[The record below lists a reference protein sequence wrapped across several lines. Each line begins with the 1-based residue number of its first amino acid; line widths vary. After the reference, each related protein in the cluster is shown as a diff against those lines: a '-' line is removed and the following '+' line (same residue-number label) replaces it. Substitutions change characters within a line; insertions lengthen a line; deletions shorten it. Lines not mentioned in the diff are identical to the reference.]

1 MFHFGLHP
9 KSAAVGLL
17 AAAAFLVPLATL
29 QVARAQQQH
38 PEMSNVIPDG
48 GTGSIEGKVLALDHA
63 TRAMTIASRA
73 GTPVDLYAG
82 PAVRVDNVEQGDE
95 VEANYTRQVLWVVT
109 PTSAPAPAGATS
121 TVGQVA
127 HTPGGI
133 GPEATQISARVT
145 KIDPG
150 RSFDI
155 VDATGGGMYTIVV
168 TDPTK
173 AAMMANLQVG
183 NAITVSLTP
192 MTITSMEKCGWFG
205 CS

>member
-1 MFHFGLHP
+1 MFHFGP
-9 KSAAVGLL
+9 KAAAVGLFT
-17 AAAAFLVPLATL
+17 AAAFLVPIATL
-29 QVARAQQQH
+29 HVASAQQH
-38 PEMSNVIPDG
+38 PQMSNVIPDG
-48 GTGSIEGKVLALDHA
+48 GTGSIEGKVLALDQG
-63 TRAMTIASRA
+63 TRAITIASRD
-73 GTPVDLYAG
+73 GVPLDLYAG
-82 PAVRVDNVEQGDE
+82 QAVRLDNVEQGDA
-95 VEANYTRQVLWVVT
+95 VEANYTRQVFWVVT
-109 PTSAPAPAGATS
+109 PVSAPAPTGATT

-155 VDATGGGMYTIVV
+155 VDATGGGVYTIVV

-173 AAMMANLQVG
+173 AAMMSHLQVG

-192 MTITSMEKCGWFG
+192 LEITSMEKCGWFG

>member
-1 MFHFGLHP
+1 MFHFGLRP

-17 AAAAFLVPLATL
+17 AAAAFLVPIATL
-29 QVARAQQQH
+29 QVASAQQH
-38 PEMSNVIPDG
+38 PQMSNVIPDG

-63 TRAMTIASRA
+63 TRAMTIASRD
-73 GTPVDLYAG
+73 GTPTDLYAG
-82 PAVRVDNVEQGDE
+82 PAVRLDNVEQGDE
-95 VEANYTRQVLWVVT
+95 VEANYTRQVLWVVS
-109 PTSAPAPAGATS
+109 PTSTPAPAGATS

-173 AAMMANLQVG
+173 AAMMSNLQVG

-192 MTITSMEKCGWFG
+192 LTITSMEKCGWFG

>member
-1 MFHFGLHP
+1 MFHFGLRP
-9 KSAAVGLL
+9 KSAAVGLF
-17 AAAAFLVPLATL
+17 AAAAFLAPIATL
-29 QVARAQQQH
+29 QVTEAQPNPQ
-38 PEMSNVIPDG
+38 MSNVVPDG
-48 GTGSIEGKVLALDHA
+48 GTGSIEGKVLALDVA
-63 TRAMTIASRA
+63 TRAITIASRE
-73 GTPVDLYAG
+73 GTPLDLYAG
-82 PAVRVDNVEQGDE
+82 PAIRLDNVEQGDA

-150 RSFDI
+150 RSFNI
-155 VDATGGGMYTIVV
+155 VDVTGGGVYTIVV

-173 AAMMANLQVG
+173 AAMMSNLRVG
-183 NAITVSLTP
+183 DAITVSLTAL
-192 MTITSMEKCGWFG
+192 TITSMEKCGWFG

>member
-1 MFHFGLHP
+1 MFHLGCHP
-9 KSAAVGLL
+9 KSAVL
-17 AAAAFLVPLATL
+17 ALFATAALLVPIGFPR
-29 QVARAQQQH
+29 VAEAQAH
-38 PEMSNVIPDG
+38 PQMSNVVPDG
-48 GTGSIEGKVLALDHA
+48 GTGSIEGRVLALDPT
-63 TRAMTIASRA
+63 TRAITIASRD
-73 GTPVDLYAG
+73 GNPLDLYAG
-82 PAVRVDNVEQGDE
+82 PSVRLDNVEQGDE

-109 PTSAPAPAGATS
+109 PVSAPAPPGATT

-155 VDATGGGMYTIVV
+155 VDSTGGGLYTIVV

-173 AAMMANLQVG
+173 AAMMSNLQVG

-192 MTITSMEKCGWFG
+192 ITITSMEKCGWFG